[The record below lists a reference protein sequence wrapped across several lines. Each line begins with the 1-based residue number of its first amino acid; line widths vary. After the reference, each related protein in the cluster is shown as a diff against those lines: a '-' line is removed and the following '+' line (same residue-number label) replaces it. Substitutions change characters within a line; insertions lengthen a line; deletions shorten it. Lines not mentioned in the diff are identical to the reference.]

1 MNADVSL
8 TSDTIVINGNSY
20 DLRNVEGSFII
31 KRQMIKLIYAFLGLV
46 WLIVAVL
53 VAFITL
59 TQITSVPGNLSYL
72 VLALMAYPSFL
83 IGRAIMKRFYVPELV
98 IMSNGIV
105 ILRIVEWPRNR
116 PVVETIRNRVTN
128 IKISYPL
135 NPLYGAR

>member
-59 TQITSVPGNLSYL
+59 TQVTPVPGNLSYL

>member
-59 TQITSVPGNLSYL
+59 TQVTSVPGNLSYL

>member
-59 TQITSVPGNLSYL
+59 TQVTFVPGNLSYL